1 MTVGDAGGAVSPGV
15 TVGDAG
21 SAVSPG
27 VIIGDVIGTVSPGVT
42 VGDVVG
48 TVLALGAIVGDT
60 VGFSPG
66 VICESF
72 FF

>member
-21 SAVSPG
+21 GAVSPG
-27 VIIGDVIGTVSPGVT
+27 VTVGDTGGAVSPGVT

-66 VICESF
+66 VTCESF